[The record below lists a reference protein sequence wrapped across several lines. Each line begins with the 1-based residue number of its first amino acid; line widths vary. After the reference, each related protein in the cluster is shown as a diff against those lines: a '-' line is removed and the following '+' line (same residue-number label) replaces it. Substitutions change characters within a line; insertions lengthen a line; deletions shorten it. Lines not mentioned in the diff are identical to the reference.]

1 MRNSIS
7 LKSFGLIFL
16 VTFLFLQGCINMSK
30 QEAAD
35 KPVGKQVVDST
46 ANYLIK
52 VNYPAE
58 PQDKEEVMKKWVDL
72 KLSDKKF
79 EWKNLTTPRNEYQIN
94 YSVVQS
100 DSSQTVSYLMNEYE
114 NTGGASGNQ
123 KVTSFSF
130 RNNQLMDIQGILNFS
145 NGNDLQLTKLLAAK
159 AATDSNTFSVAM
171 LNESFGLNFLKKD
184 GRSLDT
190 AKCKCDAFFFGSNLQ
205 CYVIRNEG
213 IGFVFGKYV
222 VGPGSSQTP
231 EILLDWKTLAPFIQ
245 TGFERIPKK

>member
-1 MRNSIS
+1 MRNIIIPK
-7 LKSFGLIFL
+7 LFVFIFSA
-16 VTFLFLQGCINMSK
+16 VFLFLQGCINMSK

-159 AATDSNTFSVAM
+159 AASDTNTFSAAM
-171 LNESFGLNFLKKD
+171 LNESFGLNFLNKD
-184 GRSLDT
+184 GLTLDT
-190 AKCKCDAFFFGSNLQ
+190 AKCKCNGFFFGSNLQ

>member
-1 MRNSIS
+1 MRN
-7 LKSFGLIFL
+7 IFTAKL
-16 VTFLFLQGCINMSK
+16 FVFIFSAVFLFLQGCINMSK

-35 KPVGKQVVDST
+35 KAAGKLVIDST
-46 ANYLIK
+46 ANYIIK

-94 YSVVQS
+94 FSVVQS
-100 DSSQTVSYLMNEYE
+100 DSSQTISYLMNEYE

-159 AATDSNTFSVAM
+159 AATDTNTFSSAM
-171 LNESFGLNFLKKD
+171 LYESLGLKFLKKD
-184 GRSLDT
+184 GVSLDKD
-190 AKCKCDAFFFGSNLQ
+190 KCKCDGFFFGSNLM

-231 EILLDWKTLAPFIQ
+231 EILLDWKTLAPYLQ
-245 TGFERIPKK
+245 PGFERITKK

>member
-130 RNNQLMDIQGILNFS
+130 RNNQLMDIQQILNFS
-145 NGNDLQLTKLLAAK
+145 GGKDLQLTKMLAAK
-159 AATDSNTFSVAM
+159 AAADTNTFSTAM

-184 GRSLDT
+184 GISLDT

-231 EILLDWKTLAPFIQ
+231 EILLDWKTLAPYLQ
-245 TGFERIPKK
+245 PGFERIPKK

>member
-7 LKSFGLIFL
+7 LKSFCFIFL
-16 VTFLFLQGCINMSK
+16 AVFLFLPGCINMSK

-130 RNNQLMDIQGILNFS
+130 RNKQLMDIQQILNFS
-145 NGNDLQLTKLLAAK
+145 GGKDLQLTKMLAKK
-159 AATDSNTFSVAM
+159 AASDTNTFSAAM
-171 LNESFGLNFLKKD
+171 LNESLGLNFLKKD
-184 GRSLDT
+184 GVSLDT
-190 AKCKCDAFFFGSNLQ
+190 AKCKCNAFFFGSNLQ

-231 EILLDWKTLAPFIQ
+231 EILLDWKTLAPYLQ
-245 TGFERIPKK
+245 PGFERIPKK

>member
-7 LKSFGLIFL
+7 LKSFGFIFL

-58 PQDKEEVMKKWVDL
+58 SQDKEEVMKKWVDL

-130 RNNQLMDIQGILNFS
+130 RNNQLMDIQSILNFS
-145 NGNDLQLTKLLAAK
+145 NGNDIQLTKLLAAK

-171 LNESFGLNFLKKD
+171 LNESLGLNFLKKD
-184 GRSLDT
+184 GVSLDT
-190 AKCKCDAFFFGSNLQ
+190 AKCKCNGFFFGSNLQ

-231 EILLDWKTLAPFIQ
+231 EILLDWKTLAPYIQ

>member
-1 MRNSIS
+1 MRNIITRK
-7 LKSFGLIFL
+7 LCVFIFTA
-16 VTFLFLQGCINMSK
+16 VFLFLQGCINMSK

-35 KPVGKQVVDST
+35 KTVGKQVVDST

-79 EWKNLTTPRNEYQIN
+79 EWKNITTPRNEYQIN

-145 NGNDLQLTKLLAAK
+145 NGNDLQITKLLAAK
-159 AATDSNTFSVAM
+159 AAADTNTFSAAM

-184 GRSLDT
+184 GISLDT

-231 EILLDWKTLAPFIQ
+231 EILLDWKTLTPYLQA
-245 TGFERIPKK
+245 GFERIPKK